1 MAPSGAVSTR
11 GVVGKAGVSLSLQQR
26 LTLFFVLIVIL
37 PLAAAGF
44 VVQRV
49 ISDEIGERAIISL
62 RPALDATVSLYNS
75 KNEVLVRGV
84 RNAVS
89 DERFPRLLRKQDGP
103 ALDLYLQGRL
113 RQSSNLD
120 FLIVVGPDGDLLGS
134 ASKEP
139 EFVQGLEPPTL
150 EQVARSEAGTGM
162 GFSRTPAILVRI
174 SGVGGVGRLIGG
186 FWIDERLLT
195 MSASE
200 GGADLSVVAD
210 GMVIASTAE
219 LQRPERVDVDF
230 SEDFETTIVEPVK
243 AAATQLETD
252 VGIVASTPLGPI
264 QASSERVLTSLLI
277 LLGLALLGTTALAY
291 LLARLISQPL
301 EELAQGAAAIA
312 EGRFDHRIPVRSRDE
327 VGQLALAFND
337 MTGRLHDTVRQLSHS
352 RDQLQRAVRRV
363 GDTLRATH
371 DMKQMLESVVNTA
384 ADALEA
390 DVAILWSFT
399 PTRDGLY
406 ASIARGTDIETLP
419 RLGIAEGI
427 VGFVAERARSMVI
440 PPTEPM
446 AGMPRPAREE
456 PSFPVALVTPVYS
469 QDRMVAVLALYRT
482 DPRKHFV
489 GEDVEMMDFLT
500 EQCGVAIENVL
511 LHEEAQ
517 RLSLTDGLTGTWNR
531 RFFQMQFRQVLAT
544 ATRFDRPFSVLMLDL
559 DNFKHIND
567 TFGHQRGDE
576 ILIEF
581 SRRVKLALR
590 EVDTF
595 ARYGGE
601 EFICLL
607 AETDVEGAITTAEK
621 IREAIRGE
629 PFGDSADR
637 QLTITVSI
645 GVAAYPH
652 HGDNYAALVES
663 ADQAMYRAK
672 QLGRD
677 RVTVAEKL
685 KLVR

>member
-1 MAPSGAVSTR
+1 M
-11 GVVGKAGVSLSLQQR
+11 SLQQR

-49 ISDEIGERAIISL
+49 IGDEIGERAIISL

-75 KNEVLVRGV
+75 RTEVLVR
-84 RNAVS
+84 RARSAVA
-89 DERFPRLLRKQDGP
+89 DDQFPRLLRGRDRTG
-103 ALDLYLQGRL
+103 LDSYLQRRL
-113 RQSSNLD
+113 AQSTDLD
-120 FLIVVGPDGDLLGS
+120 FLMVVDGGRVIGS
-134 ASKEP
+134 AANP
-139 EFVQGLEPPTL
+139 AHFVQGFDPPSMAAI
-150 EQVARSEAGTGM
+150 ARAPDGAGP
-162 GFSRTPAILVRI
+162 GFTRTPAIGVRI
-174 SGVGGVGRLIGG
+174 AGVGTVGRLIGG

-195 MSASE
+195 LSGTDSAT
-200 GGADLSVVAD
+200 DLSVVAN
-210 GMVIASTAE
+210 GTVIASTSGITSPVNME
-219 LQRPERVDVDF
+219 VDF
-230 SEDFETTIVEPVK
+230 ADDFNANLAEPVK
-243 AAATQLETD
+243 AAATQLD
-252 VGIVASTPLGPI
+252 NGVGIVASTPAAPI
-264 QASSERVLTSLLI
+264 EASSRRISVSLLV

-291 LLARLISQPL
+291 LLARFISQPL
-301 EELAQGAAAIA
+301 QELAQGSAAIA
-312 EGRFDHRIPVRSRDE
+312 EGKFDHRIPVRSRDE

-337 MTGRLHDTVRQLSHS
+337 MTARLHDTVGELSHS

-384 ADALEA
+384 ADAVEA

-399 PTRDGLY
+399 PTRDGLFG
-406 ASIARGTDIETLP
+406 SITRGIDIDALP

-427 VGFVAERARSMVI
+427 VGFVAERASAIVI
-440 PPTEPM
+440 PPPQP
-446 AGMPRPAREE
+446 ALGLPRPARNE
-456 PSFPVALVTPVYS
+456 PSFPVALVTPLYS
-469 QDRMVAVLALYRT
+469 QDRMVAVLALHRT
-482 DPRKHFV
+482 DPRKHFSE
-489 GEDVEMMDFLT
+489 EDLEMVNFLT

-531 RFFQMQFRQVLAT
+531 RFMQMQFRQVLAT
-544 ATRFDRPFSVLMLDL
+544 ATRFDRPFSILMLDL
-559 DNFKHIND
+559 DNFKQIND
-567 TFGHQRGDE
+567 TFGHQKGDE
-576 ILIEF
+576 ILVEF
-581 SRRVKLALR
+581 SRRVKIALR

-607 AETDVEGAITTAEK
+607 AETDVDGAITTAEK
-621 IREAIRGE
+621 VRDAIRSE
-629 PFGDSADR
+629 PFGDARERHVS
-637 QLTITVSI
+637 LTVSI
-645 GVAAYPH
+645 GVAVYPQ
-652 HGDNYAALVES
+652 HGDTYAALVES

-677 RVTVAEKL
+677 RIAVAEKL